1 MKNNFNIKNIKHILI
16 TGISGSG
23 GSYLAEF
30 IMNISSN
37 SSIYGGINISTYSFT
52 KAFMNT
58 FTKATTKKNKYI
70 YAISLIIGKVQ
81 NQTTQK
87 ISKVISINDLI
98 KKMIYVLYNYKEF
111 KNSNMLKLEEINN

>member
-1 MKNNFNIKNIKHILI
+1 
-16 TGISGSG
+16 
-23 GSYLAEF
+23 
-30 IMNISSN
+30 MNISSN

-98 KKMIYVLYNYKEF
+98 KKNDICSL
-111 KNSNMLKLEEINN
+111 